1 MSAECEVHSSQFRV
15 GFLENC
21 KEEENGSSFLGNSE
35 EEHFESNKKRFML
48 R

>member
-21 KEEENGSSFLGNSE
+21 KEEEGGYSFLDNFGE
-35 EEHFESNKKRFML
+35 EDVESNGNDSC
-48 R
+48 